1 MTETNEKFMKNTF
14 KFHKEKFQQHM
25 KSVNEIQDYNTIY
38 SDFLLEF
45 GNGSDMEF

>member
-1 MTETNEKFMKNTF
+1 
-14 KFHKEKFQQHM
+14 M
-25 KSVNEIQDYNTIY
+25 KSVNEIQGYNTIY